1 MLAVQQSPISATIDE
16 LPMDLTPMELS
27 ALAIAVAPGGRRA
40 REAACRQL
48 HRVLDPLVKAG
59 GALSLDARAIGW
71 VQRAVLRGMH
81 RRHSACGCWD
91 ADDWIAVAK
100 SARTFRG
107 NVVAV
112 AWCFGRLTIE
122 HLPA

>member
-1 MLAVQQSPISATIDE
+1 MLFVQASPISATIDE
-16 LPMDLTPMELS
+16 LPMDLTPLEWS
-27 ALAIAVAPGGRRA
+27 ALAIAVTPGGRRA

-48 HRVLDPLVKAG
+48 HRVLDPLVKTG
-59 GALSLDARAIGW
+59 EALSLDARAIGW

-81 RRHSACGCWD
+81 HRRTACGSRD

-107 NVVAV
+107 N
-112 AWCFGRLTIE
+112 
-122 HLPA
+122 